1 MKGMNPM
8 PNIRLCGLPKIMFAH
23 IFGNDCYENILPAVS
38 GRIEIDYIKSGSLN
52 LSQCDNT
59 YTAHENDI
67 ICNLYKSPLQVMSPV
82 YHSHNT
88 VCFEVDFD
96 ICTDGD
102 IRTYLVIART
112 SIMLFSLVTLF
123 YVSCR
128 FCLLANIACRKC
140 LHSDADGSDTAFRH
154 QSSAREV
161 LQRNH
166 LHDDFS
172 IRRPQQHS
180 RPDSVP
186 VTR

>member
-8 PNIRLCGLPKIMFAH
+8 PNIRLCGLPKIVFAH
-23 IFGNDCYENILPAVS
+23 IFGNDCYENILPAAS

-102 IRTYLVIART
+102 IPDIFAR
-112 SIMLFSLVTLF
+112 
-123 YVSCR
+123 
-128 FCLLANIACRKC
+128 
-140 LHSDADGSDTAFRH
+140 
-154 QSSAREV
+154 SARPAV
-161 LQRNH
+161 
-166 LHDDFS
+166 
-172 IRRPQQHS
+172 
-180 RPDSVP
+180 PDSGV
-186 VTR
+186 RRARFGRGCSSII